1 MGTMP
6 IYLSCFVCL
15 AFLSF
20 LFKFLNKVWW
30 TAVRIQSMMRSQGI
44 KGPSYK
50 FIHGNSKE
58 IINMRT
64 SVVSFPLELSHVHEL
79 LPRVQPH
86 IHAWI
91 KLYGRLI
98 SSFLFFLP
106 KAPTWWN
113 LTLFFFLHTNHVQG
127 WIFCSGKVLK
137 PCLLWRNLIWLNK
150 SLTIKTENSE
160 RETLHF
166 TYEEAIG
173 GWKCSKQG
181 WKTVQAAKNIEP
193 CFPCRVLESSA
204 IFIFSFHNCFRSS
217 YRLKQLI

>member
-6 IYLSCFVCL
+6 IYPSCFVCL

-20 LFKFLNKVWW
+20 LFMFLNKVWW
-30 TAVRIQSMMRSQGI
+30 TPVRIQSMMRSQGI
-44 KGPSYK
+44 KCPSYK

-58 IINMRT
+58 ITNMRT

-113 LTLFFFLHTNHVQG
+113 LTLFFF
-127 WIFCSGKVLK
+127 FF
-137 PCLLWRNLIWLNK
+137 
-150 SLTIKTENSE
+150 
-160 RETLHF
+160 F
-166 TYEEAIG
+166 TYKSCPGMNFLFWQGPQALLVVTEPDLI
-173 GWKCSKQG
+173 KQ
-181 WKTVQAAKNIEP
+181 VLNNKNGE
-193 CFPCRVLESSA
+193 
-204 IFIFSFHNCFRSS
+204 FRKRDPTF
-217 YRLKQLI
+217 YI

>member
-20 LFKFLNKVWW
+20 LFKFLNKAWW
-30 TAVRIQSMMRSQGI
+30 TPVRIQSMMRSQGI

-91 KLYGRLI
+91 KLYARLI

-113 LTLFFFLHTNHVQG
+113 LTLSFFLLHTNHVQG

-137 PCLLWRNLIWLNK
+137 PCLLWWNLIWLNK

-166 TYEEAIG
+166 TYEEAI
-173 GWKCSKQG
+173 WEVK
-181 WKTVQAAKNIEP
+181 V
-193 CFPCRVLESSA
+193 
-204 IFIFSFHNCFRSS
+204 
-217 YRLKQLI
+217 

>member
-1 MGTMP
+1 MLSFGDICCSFHRPLMGTMP

-91 KLYGRLI
+91 KLYGMN
-98 SSFLFFLP
+98 FLFWQGPRALLVVTEPDLIKQVLNNKNGEFR
-106 KAPTWWN
+106 KRDPT
-113 LTLFFFLHTNHVQG
+113 FY
-127 WIFCSGKVLK
+127 I
-137 PCLLWRNLIWLNK
+137 
-150 SLTIKTENSE
+150 
-160 RETLHF
+160 
-166 TYEEAIG
+166 
-173 GWKCSKQG
+173 
-181 WKTVQAAKNIEP
+181 
-193 CFPCRVLESSA
+193 
-204 IFIFSFHNCFRSS
+204 
-217 YRLKQLI
+217 